1 MNLVLLMAGLRVWS
15 GAPIEILT
23 RVFLAIS
30 LVSIEIQIVTWA
42 GLGTFRTLI
51 LPNVA
56 IAALFLLWTSQ
67 PRHLGPDV
75 EEKAAGGGT
84 APSPPTRHWRYLL
97 PAALAMGVVVIF
109 LNNVMPLTPV
119 DPYHL
124 ERVERIERAG
134 TIAYDPTVDRNDPR
148 LNSLNWLYEFLI
160 VDVKQ
165 IPVIGE
171 RLVRN
176 HGLVG
181 LALYAL
187 TASAMLTLLQVPPGW
202 LAVVL
207 LSMPLVFQQL
217 VLIKNDLIG
226 GLPAAVVLAWLVG
239 RVRKAPVHEF
249 LWAGW
254 LAGIAVSIKLTTF
267 PLAVVLVAGAL
278 IWRRDVRAI
287 AALTAGGAAGA
298 VAGGFIYTLV
308 ENVRTYGS
316 ALGPLMAVTGRPT
329 GLADAAV
336 SILRFTISLF
346 DLGVLTRI
354 LWPHM
359 TQWGGTYGLPL
370 IWALGVLV
378 ITPGVIFHVTVTE
391 NHPQGLINA
400 REVLVLAVVYWLLC
414 ASTNIDMGT
423 SHRYALGPGLLLVAV
438 AIGLASRE
446 EFASVWVRR
455 TAIAVVVLSA
465 LQMLRSASLYLMR
478 M

>member
-1 MNLVLLMAGLRVWS
+1 VNSLLVLAGLRVWS
-15 GAPIEILT
+15 GTPLEILT

-42 GLGTFRTLI
+42 GIGTFRTLI

-56 IAALFLLWTSQ
+56 IGAALLWWTSR
-67 PRHLGPDV
+67 PRHLGPNVDD
-75 EEKAAGGGT
+75 EK
-84 APSPPTRHWRYLL
+84 RHRRYLL
-97 PAALAMGVVVIF
+97 PAALAIGAVVLF

-124 ERVERIERAG
+124 ERVDRIERAG

-160 VDVKQ
+160 VDAKQ

-171 RLVRN
+171 RVVRN
-176 HGLVG
+176 HGFLG
-181 LALYAL
+181 LILYAL

-202 LAVVL
+202 LVVML
-207 LSMPLVFQQL
+207 LSVPLVFHQL

-226 GLPAAVVLAWLVG
+226 GLPAAVVLAWMVG
-239 RVRKAPVHEF
+239 RVRTAPVHEF

-254 LAGIAVSIKLTTF
+254 LVGIAVSIKLTTF
-267 PLAVVLVAGAL
+267 PLAVVLVAGTL

-287 AALTAGGAAGA
+287 AALAAGGAAGA
-298 VAGGFIYTLV
+298 VAGGFVFTLV
-308 ENVRTYGS
+308 ENFRTYGS
-316 ALGPLMAVTGRPT
+316 ALGPLMAITGRPM
-329 GLADAAV
+329 GLADAAI
-336 SILRFTISLF
+336 SIVRFAISLF
-346 DLGVLTRI
+346 DLGVLTRM
-354 LWPHM
+354 LWPEM
-359 TQWGGTYGLPL
+359 GQWGGTYGLPL
-370 IWALGVLV
+370 IWALAVLAV
-378 ITPGVIFHVTVTE
+378 SARAKTPR
-391 NHPQGLINA
+391 GLLGA
-400 REVLVLAVVYWLLC
+400 REVLALAIVYWLMC

-423 SHRYALGPGLLLVAV
+423 SHRYALGPGLLLIAM

-446 EFASVWVRR
+446 PFTALWMRR
-455 TAIAVVVLSA
+455 SAVVVVVLSA